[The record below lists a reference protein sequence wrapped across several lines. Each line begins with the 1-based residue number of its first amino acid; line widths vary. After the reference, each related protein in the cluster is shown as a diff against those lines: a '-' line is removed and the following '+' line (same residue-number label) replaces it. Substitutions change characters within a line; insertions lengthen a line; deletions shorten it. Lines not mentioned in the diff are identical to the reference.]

1 MGKILDLSAFEE
13 ETLDVKLAE
22 DKVIHLRKPTQG
34 LVIAMLRLRNMDEN
48 TPDEVALATMNTIAT
63 KILNNNNDGIV
74 FAPESV
80 AALSIKTKHML
91 LTGYSEFAAEIQANP
106 TTSSLRS
113 PEPEAKTAKR
123 SCSGP
128 FARWWNTR
136 G

>member
-1 MGKILDLSAFEE
+1 MNKILDLSAFEE
-13 ETLDVKLAE
+13 ETLDVKLSA
-22 DKVIHLRKPTQG
+22 DNVIHLRKPTQG

-63 KILNNNNDGIV
+63 KILNNNNDGVV
-74 FAPESV
+74 FTSESV

-91 LTGYSEFAAEIQANP
+91 LAGYSEFAAEIQANP
-106 TTSSLRS
+106 TPSSLQN
-113 PEPEAKTAKR
+113 PEPETKKEKR

-136 G
+136 D